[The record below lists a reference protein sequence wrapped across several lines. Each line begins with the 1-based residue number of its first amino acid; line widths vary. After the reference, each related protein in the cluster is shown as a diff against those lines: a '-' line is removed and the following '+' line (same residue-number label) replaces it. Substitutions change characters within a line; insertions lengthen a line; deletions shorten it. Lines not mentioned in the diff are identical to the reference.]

1 MIWQNIQKDEIMI
14 LTIIN
19 IILVVVFLAGLIS
32 LFSMTTAF
40 EELVVK
46 FIEQNQEYYK
56 TQKGLVDKQTNTIME
71 LKKIMGSVNE
81 MKRTVGKLQ
90 ELTKLNSISVDAE
103 KLTTE
108 VSRMISENNKLS
120 SIAVKLNKKD

>member
-1 MIWQNIQKDEIMI
+1 MI

-19 IILVVVFLAGLIS
+19 VIVVVAMFVGLIS

-71 LKKIMGSVNE
+71 LKKLMGSVNE
-81 MKRTVGKLQ
+81 MKRSLAKLQ
-90 ELTKLNSISVDAE
+90 EVNGKLASIAPDVD
-103 KLTTE
+103 KLASE
-108 VSRMISENNKLS
+108 VSRLISENNKLS

>member
-1 MIWQNIQKDEIMI
+1 MI

-19 IILVVVFLAGLIS
+19 IILVVVFLVGLIS